1 MKFAVPAIM
10 GMLVMALYNVVD
22 TIFVGKLGTSAIG
35 ATAVAFPIYMLIV
48 AIGQTFGA
56 GAASYI
62 SRLLGMKKKD
72 EADRTA
78 STAIFSALILAVFF
92 TITGLIFLKPMLRAF
107 GATDTILP
115 FALAYTRII
124 LAGSVFGIL
133 NMTMNNMLRAEGA
146 VLQGAAIIAAG
157 AVLNIILDPIFIF
170 GLNLGIRGAAIAT
183 IISQF
188 TAFSLLIIFHMK
200 NKGHV
205 RISIRKISPSKSR
218 YAEIIKVGLPVFIY
232 QLLSSISLGLINTK
246 ASVYGGDQAVA
257 AMGITCRIFMVGMFV
272 VLGYSMG
279 FQPIA
284 GYNYGA
290 GLVGRVRESV
300 RLSVLWT
307 TIFTAVF
314 GVIAMIFSHRIASWF
329 SIDPMVI
336 KIASRSLFV
345 WGVVFPVFGF
355 ISIYSHLFLAL
366 GKGKEGGILAISRVG
381 IFFIPAILIMPRL
394 FGLDGV
400 IFSQPAAD
408 LLSALLATVFAFKL
422 RKELGQNSGK
432 TMKLNTVST
441 LDK

>member
-1 MKFAVPAIM
+1 
-10 GMLVMALYNVVD
+10 
-22 TIFVGKLGTSAIG
+22 
-35 ATAVAFPIYMLIV
+35 
-48 AIGQTFGA
+48 
-56 GAASYI
+56 
-62 SRLLGMKKKD
+62 
-72 EADRTA
+72 
-78 STAIFSALILAVFF
+78 
-92 TITGLIFLKPMLRAF
+92 MLRAF

-133 NMTMNNMLRAEGA
+133 NMTMNNMLRAEGS

-157 AVLNIILDPIFIF
+157 ALLNIILDPIFIF
-170 GLNLGIRGAAIAT
+170 GLNLGVEGAAIAT

-188 TAFSLLIIFHMK
+188 TAFSLFILFHMK

-205 RISIRKISPSKSR
+205 KISIRKFSPSKSR
-218 YAEIIKVGLPVFIY
+218 YNEIIKVGFPVFIY
-232 QLLSSISLGLINTK
+232 QLLSSVSLGLINSK
-246 ASVYGGDQAVA
+246 AAVYGGDQAVA
-257 AMGITCRIFMVGMFV
+257 AMDITCRIFMVGMFV
-272 VLGYSMG
+272 VLGYSKG

-290 GLVGRVRESV
+290 GLMGRVRDSV

-307 TIFTAVF
+307 TIFTAIF

-329 SIDPMVI
+329 SIDAMVI

-345 WGVVFPVFGF
+345 WGAAFPVFGF
-355 ISIYSHLFLAL
+355 FSIYSHLFLAL
-366 GKGKEGGILAISRVG
+366 GKGKEGGFLSLSKVG

-400 IFSQPAAD
+400 IFSQPSAD
-408 LLSALLATVFAFKL
+408 LLSALLAMVFAFKL
-422 RKELGQNSGK
+422 KKELGQKPGQAK
-432 TMKLNTVST
+432 KLSRVSI